1 MHNAFIPRCI
11 CASVKVFHKSRKSSF
26 KTFFFFFLNCLA
38 HLQHIIDVLYFY
50 PYYFLTL
57 IHDIMHEFIT
67 VTIVPVSVHDSSL

>member
-1 MHNAFIPRCI
+1 MHLLRYFTSHVRALLKP
-11 CASVKVFHKSRKSSF
+11 
-26 KTFFFFFLNCLA
+26 FFFFFLNCLA

-67 VTIVPVSVHDSSL
+67 VTIVPVSVHDSSF

>member
-1 MHNAFIPRCI
+1 MHLLRYFTSHVRAFK
-11 CASVKVFHKSRKSSF
+11 AFVFF
-26 KTFFFFFLNCLA
+26 LVFFFFNCLA

-67 VTIVPVSVHDSSL
+67 VTIVPVSVHDSSF